1 MNLDSLAFNNLCDDL
16 KLVQWERL
24 TNVELAQLSRSVN
37 YANRKVEAEL
47 IKREMIKEEECY
59 G

>member
-1 MNLDSLAFNNLCDDL
+1 MSLDSLAFNNLCDDL

>member
-16 KLVQWERL
+16 KLVRWERL

-37 YANRKVEAEL
+37 YASRKIEREL
-47 IKREMIKEEECY
+47 LAREMISEVAE
-59 G
+59 